1 MSLVGD
7 VLKLLNLA
15 AHILRSEQ
23 RLPGSIS
30 RSNWDA
36 DRDRLWPRC
45 RRSRC

>member
-23 RLPGSIS
+23 RLP
-30 RSNWDA
+30 WVDQ
-36 DRDRLWPRC
+36 P
-45 RRSRC
+45 